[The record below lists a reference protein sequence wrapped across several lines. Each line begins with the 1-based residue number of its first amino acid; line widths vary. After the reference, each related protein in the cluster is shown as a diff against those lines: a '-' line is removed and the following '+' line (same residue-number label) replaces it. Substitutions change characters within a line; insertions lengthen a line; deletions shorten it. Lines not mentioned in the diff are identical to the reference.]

1 MSKINTNV
9 SSLIAQRV
17 LRRNNG
23 DLNKSL
29 ERLSTGLK
37 INKFGVPAAAGGATT
52 NILAAHPCVSWLG
65 GEQPRLSEPFDLPPY
80 DPSVCD
86 EGSDA
91 PELCTPAESAA
102 GVTPAESAARAGG
115 DEG

>member
-1 MSKINTNV
+1 MRR
-9 SSLIAQRV
+9 AQHGGSPGRSRV
-17 LRRNNG
+17 RRARG
-23 DLNKSL
+23 
-29 ERLSTGLK
+29 R
-37 INKFGVPAAAGGATT
+37 GGHTT
-52 NILAAHPCVSWLG
+52 NILAADPCVSWLG

-102 GVTPAESAARAGG
+102 GVTPAGSAARGGG